1 MRQAH
6 LLITPVIH
14 PSKSH
19 PSVILFAIAS
29 RDLARAE
36 KVQKQYGFTKAH
48 ASYAALVDDPEVDIV
63 YVSVPNALH
72 YEWASKALRAGK
84 HVLCE
89 KPFTSNADEA
99 KRLVQLG
106 KEKGLVIE
114 EAVRSTI
121 YPSTYMDGCLL
132 MRPMD
137 DSFTGSSTL
146 PRMPFARSWI
156 PGSMDGLFA
165 RMRL

>member
-14 PSKSH
+14 PAKSH

-29 RDLARAE
+29 RDLTRAQN
-36 KVQKQYGFTKAH
+36 VQKQYGFTKAH
-48 ASYAALVDDPEVDIV
+48 ASYADLVDDPDVDIV

-84 HVLCE
+84 DVLCE

-99 KRLVQLG
+99 MRLVQLG

-114 EAVRSTI
+114 EAVRSAL
-121 YPSTYMDGCLL
+121 YPSMWVVVC
-132 MRPMD
+132 
-137 DSFTGSSTL
+137 
-146 PRMPFARSWI
+146 
-156 PGSMDGLFA
+156 
-165 RMRL
+165 